1 MLGERGSG
9 LMLGIIAAPLGNLAT
24 FAVGDRRVE
33 RVLVRSDDSAKRLLR
48 LATSAG
54 EIGLRFAGAERLRD
68 GDVVHADAERVVAV
82 AVEPDDVLVGRP
94 PTIAAA
100 LALAHA
106 LGNRHLP
113 VQIEGETIVVRFDP
127 LLPAL
132 FAEHGVP
139 CERAA
144 RVVAEPFRH
153 AHAPH
158 GHD

>member
-1 MLGERGSG
+1 MR
-9 LMLGIIAAPLGNLAT
+9 APLAEPIGNLED
-24 FAVGDRRVE
+24 FPLLGRGLERIAVASDDCAK
-33 RVLVRSDDSAKRLLR
+33 RVLRFE
-48 LATSAG
+48 TSVG
-54 EIGLRFAGAERLRD
+54 PIGLRFEGERRLRD
-68 GDVVHADAERVVAV
+68 GDVVYIDAQLVIAVAV
-82 AVEPDDVLVGRP
+82 AADDVLIGRP

-113 VQIEGETIVVRFDP
+113 VQVDGDAIVVRFDP
-127 LLPAL
+127 LLAAL

-139 CERAA
+139 VTREALVRAS
-144 RVVAEPFRH
+144 PFRH

>member
-1 MLGERGSG
+1 MRAPLAE
-9 LMLGIIAAPLGNLAT
+9 PLGNLAD
-24 FAVGDRRVE
+24 FSLLGRRVE
-33 RVLVRSDDSAKRLLR
+33 RIAVASDDCAKRV
-48 LATSAG
+48 
-54 EIGLRFAGAERLRD
+54 LRFETSVGPIGVRFDGERRLRD
-68 GDVVHADAERVVAV
+68 GDVVHADEERVVVV
-82 AVEPDDVLVGRP
+82 AVEADDVLVGRP

-113 VQIEGETIVVRFDP
+113 VQIDGDAIVVRFDP

-139 CERAA
+139 VTREALVRA
-144 RVVAEPFRH
+144 RPFRH

>member
-1 MLGERGSG
+1 MLAVIE
-9 LMLGIIAAPLGNLAT
+9 APLGNLAT
-24 FAVGDRRVE
+24 FAVGARRIE
-33 RVLVRSDDSAKRLLR
+33 RVPVRSDDCAKRLLR

-54 EIGLRFAGAERLRD
+54 EVGVRFAGNERLRD

-94 PTIAAA
+94 PTIASA

-113 VQIEGETIVVRFDP
+113 VQVDGDAVVVRYDP

-139 CERAA
+139 CERTA